1 MRVLVSVGTALITER
16 RGVQEECCS
25 FVCVKKELQ
34 HGVQVYLLE
43 RSRTGCGLTRPS
55 LHRRE
60 TRTYV
65 CFFCIPPLTSSNA
78 LQVGLQWETL
88 EFEVQQFMNMGDV
101 VVMGDLNVPCTLYY
115 VSGSLPRVSQDNTV
129 NMYV

>member
-34 HGVQVYLLE
+34 HGVQVVPPG

-55 LHRRE
+55 LHRRD
-60 TRTYV
+60 TYV
-65 CFFCIPPLTSSNA
+65 CLFFLYPTFDFKQCITGWVS
-78 LQVGLQWETL
+78 VG
-88 EFEVQQFMNMGDV
+88 D
-101 VVMGDLNVPCTLYY
+101 
-115 VSGSLPRVSQDNTV
+115 S
-129 NMYV
+129 